1 MSFLSEFIKFR
12 SISIENSP
20 KKSIISK
27 KERTDKIDTE
37 DESSFIVTE
46 LSDQHYM
53 RDNNQIIFETALDVQ
68 VDQNTEI
75 DPLITQQAQQAQQI
89 QQIQNDNLEDTSK
102 KSSDLKDFD
111 HGVPPIKRKCNSI
124 STNDQQQHPDG
135 VLDGNDFF
143 GKSIAG
149 SLRQFSRLNNIRAK
163 TEICKVL
170 EKFIMME
177 EGS

>member
-20 KKSIISK
+20 RKSIIAK
-27 KERTDKIDTE
+27 KEITEKVEAE
-37 DESSFIVTE
+37 DESNFIVTE
-46 LSDQHYM
+46 LSDQQYM

-68 VDQNTEI
+68 VDQHTEI
-75 DPLITQQAQQAQQI
+75 DPLLNQQAQQI
-89 QQIQNDNLEDTSK
+89 HQDDNMEDTSK
-102 KSSDLKDFD
+102 KSSDLNDID

-124 STNDQQQHPDG
+124 CTTDQQQHPEG